1 MSSGIAPGSSA
12 PLTVAV
18 RFVLRQT
25 LNLVTL
31 FTVIALAAGF
41 PSTHPAVRTALVLIG
56 GYFLFNLTSLF
67 HETAHLTL
75 PAFSRTA
82 NVMVGRIIGVVLLVP
97 YTVYRE
103 SHIRHH
109 AYLNRPNDWEL
120 WPYSDP
126 KTSLTFRRI
135 FVWFDLLFGFLTAP
149 FTYARTYFHPDSP
162 IRQPGLRRTIL
173 AEYAVMFFVWGS
185 LLWWV
190 TAAGHWPTF
199 LLCWGIPHWFAG
211 ILQNGRKLTEHLGM
225 ASFDPLQGTRTV
237 IGGNWFSRLCSWL
250 NYDIFV
256 HGPHH
261 RFPLLT
267 HDKLEGR
274 IRQYTDQHP
283 ERSFPV
289 FSSYFRAFCAMTPC
303 LISRPGVGLN
313 AGAAGLNEVTREDVD
328 VFLEDEKQI
337 VVGDWDTTTDV
348 PADTETA
355 GAKQR
360 EEHNRQEN

>member
-1 MSSGIAPGSSA
+1 MSSDFAPTPASHL
-12 PLTVAV
+12 PLPV
-18 RFVLRQT
+18 RFLARQIF
-25 LNLVTL
+25 NLLTL
-31 FTVIALAAGF
+31 FTVTALAAGF
-41 PSTHPAVRTALVLIG
+41 PSTHPAVRTILVLLG

-67 HETAHLTL
+67 HETAHQTV
-75 PAFSRTA
+75 PAFSRSA
-82 NVMVGRIIGVVLLVP
+82 NVVIGRIIGVVLLVP

-126 KTSLTFRRI
+126 AASLTFRRI
-135 FVWFDLLFGFLTAP
+135 FVWIDLVFGFLTAP
-149 FTYARTYFHPDSP
+149 FTYGRTFFHPNSP
-162 IRQPGLRRTIL
+162 IRQPAIRRTIY
-173 AEYAVMFFVWGS
+173 AEYVVMFVAWGS
-185 LLWWV
+185 LLWWIN
-190 TAAGHWPTF
+190 AAGHWSTF

-237 IGGNWFSRLCSWL
+237 YGGTRFSRLCSWL

-274 IRQYTDQHP
+274 IRQCVSEDPH
-283 ERSFPV
+283 RNFPV
-289 FSSYFRAFCAMTPC
+289 YKSYTGAFLAMVPC
-303 LISRPGVGLN
+303 LFRRPGVGLN
-313 AGAAGLNEVTREDVD
+313 AGAARVNEVVAEDVSQ
-328 VFLEDEKQI
+328 FLADEKQI
-337 VVGDWDTTTDV
+337 VVGDWDQDSP
-348 PADTETA
+348 PAA
-355 GAKQR
+355 
-360 EEHNRQEN
+360 